1 MVDRLGVNRSWS
13 MDVVRPGRVMT
24 ISSGQVASQES
35 PLDRRHLLPTRPV
48 WEDCPVSRDNEQ
60 EDVNPDERS
69 SGG

>member
-1 MVDRLGVNRSWS
+1 

-24 ISSGQVASQES
+24 ISSGQVASQER
-35 PLDRRHLLPTRPV
+35 PLDRQHLLPTRPV
-48 WEDCPVSRDNEQ
+48 WEDCPASRDNEQ